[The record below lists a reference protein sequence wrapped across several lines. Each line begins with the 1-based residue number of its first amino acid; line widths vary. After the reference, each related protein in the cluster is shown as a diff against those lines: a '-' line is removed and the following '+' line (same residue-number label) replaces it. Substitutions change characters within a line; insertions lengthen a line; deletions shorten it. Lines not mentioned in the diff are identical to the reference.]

1 MLPSILKH
9 FKLSIFWYVTCTM
22 EKTEEHDPEGIKF
35 LLFPTDT
42 GHYKNLNPM
51 VLIPLFFP
59 VSFDMNNSHSL
70 VQIQHI
76 LWLSS
81 LETALHS
88 KVEINATKIRSYL
101 CLGGHS

>member
-1 MLPSILKH
+1 
-9 FKLSIFWYVTCTM
+9 M

-51 VLIPLFFP
+51 VLILLFFP

-76 LWLSS
+76 L
-81 LETALHS
+81 
-88 KVEINATKIRSYL
+88 
-101 CLGGHS
+101 